1 MATYMDAVEGKHTS
15 QPNYDT
21 RHGGPY
27 DRGSADSHYNRRF
40 DPHYYVGDTYSTPRI
55 GLANMTAQEITA
67 YTAGFND
74 NESFGEKKD
83 WGSDK

>member
-1 MATYMDAVEGKHTS
+1 MMAEATRSAY
-15 QPNYDT
+15 YDQ
-21 RHGGPY
+21 RHGGPW

-67 YTAGFND
+67 YTAGYEY
-74 NESFGEKKD
+74 NEEFGEKKD
-83 WGSDK
+83 WGGDE

>member
-1 MATYMDAVEGKHTS
+1 MIAEATRSAY
-15 QPNYDT
+15 YDQ
-21 RHGGPY
+21 RHGGPW

-67 YTAGFND
+67 YTAGYEY
-74 NESFGEKKD
+74 NEEFGEKKD
-83 WGSDK
+83 WGGDE